1 MANDNVLVSA
11 ATLTKIGDAIRAKGG
26 TTAKIKPADMPTAIA
41 NIKIPNV
48 RRKINIVNPSPDKQI
63 IHVEYLQD
71 PVSITESTVIDTSP
85 RIHSYVWATQGY
97 RGGDLNID
105 SVHTL
110 TEDEI
115 TITTTEATPQY
126 QKGDKVSLDNYYTQI
141 IGTNLTELPE
151 VNANYLKS
159 VYPTS
164 MKNFFRFRDSTFVD
178 TKDSI
183 IDLRELDTQFCTNL
197 DTAFLDLNFLNH
209 YYNTKVLGI
218 ESFNV
223 QNVINFQSCFAA
235 SSTLGVSK
243 LVLDLSKWDVRKGIE
258 FRWFAEDLDTLD
270 VSSFGENES
279 LNKGTHFL
287 GIFYVKNLIIDG
299 KYVYLDY
306 YNNISTNSLH
316 ITNLYA
322 PHYLLES
329 YKLRHGSTI
338 TNYKPCEK
346 LIKATIPAGY
356 AISFNDSIM
365 PEQDGI
371 AYIPYKTTKAT
382 YCMINPNYL
391 PVTGEID
398 VSAMARSEEKD
409 ITLEDTAKDTSGYN
423 LTVNTT
429 PSNATVK
436 LIYKGVTLTGN
447 KIMVPANAE
456 VDVEITCAN
465 YKPIRKTV
473 TVSEKSQIDN
483 NTMEVVPPEHANF
496 ANNYAFSNVESTLL
510 DNDNFAIDTDKKCLY
525 SKKAYNVYN
534 GISTG
539 YIHISSNRFSN
550 DMTLKVSVRTNA
562 EINYDTGIILVG
574 NANYTVSSILK
585 ISSIEG
591 EGSEITLN
599 SNKYTLLYNS
609 YGKSETAF
617 RTVSTTLKANTEYY
631 IIFAYTKDGSSDN
644 NEDKMFIQSIDIE

>member
-63 IHVEYLQD
+63 IHVDYLTD
-71 PVSITESTVIDTSP
+71 PVSITDSTVIDTSP

-97 RGGDLNID
+97 KGGDLNID

-115 TITTTEATPQY
+115 TITTTEATQQY
-126 QKGDKVSLDNYYTQI
+126 QKGDKVSLDNYYKQI

-164 MKNFFRFRDSTFVD
+164 MNKFFCFRDSAFV

-197 DTAFLDLNFLNH
+197 NTAFLDLNFLNH

-235 SSTLGVSK
+235 SSTLNVSK

-306 YNNISTNSLH
+306 FNNSSTNSLH

-322 PHYLLES
+322 PHYLLER
-329 YKLRHGSTI
+329 YKIRHGSNI

-346 LIKATIPAGY
+346 LIKATIPEGY
-356 AISFNDSIM
+356 VISFNNSIM

-382 YCMINPNYL
+382 YCMVNPNYL

-409 ITLEDTAKDTSGYN
+409 ITLEDTAKDASGYT

-429 PSNATVK
+429 PSNATVR
-436 LIYKGVTLTGN
+436 LTYKGVTLTGN
-447 KIMVPANAE
+447 KIMVPGNAE
-456 VDVEITCAN
+456 VNVEISCVG
-465 YKPIRKTV
+465 YKTIKKTV

-483 NTMEVVPPEHANF
+483 NIMVVNKTEHANF
-496 ANNYAFSNVESTLL
+496 ANSYTFYSVESTLL
-510 DNDNFAIDTDKKCLY
+510 DNDNFAIDTNKKCLY
-525 SKKAYNVYN
+525 SKKAYNVNN

-539 YIHISSNRFSN
+539 YIHIPANTFNKDR
-550 DMTLKVSVRTNA
+550 TLKVSVRTNA
-562 EINYDTGIILVG
+562 ESNWDTGVILVG
-574 NANYTVSSILK
+574 NANFTITGTFK
-585 ISSIEG
+585 RNEE
-591 EGSEITLN
+591 EGSEITLI
-599 SNKYTLLYNS
+599 SKYTLLYNS
-609 YGKSETAF
+609 NGKNETAF

-631 IIFAYTKDGSSDN
+631 IIFAYTKDNSGNN
-644 NEDKMFIQSIDIE
+644 NEDKMFIESIDIE